1 MTEAVVPPGPASA
14 AKKKF
19 ATPPVKIAC
28 LACRASRTRCDGA
41 SPCASCKSRG
51 RDCVFKPSRR
61 GGARVRRKPRPAE
74 ELAQQ
79 VQAFNGE
86 MPPDEVTHQDRES
99 LRLGSSSEQ
108 LLTDATAI
116 SVQNYIDPGAGL
128 KQLQDFFQD
137 SDFIFDTLF
146 MSGVPGS
153 TSGESASEHS
163 FTFPTP
169 QIPVARTYKSDQA
182 ILDAYY
188 IFIHPF
194 FPILPAPSGLPMD
207 QAVSHFQNDT
217 EGFADE
223 YQPSTPISLA
233 ISAILALIP
242 YHNDT
247 NHLNKESVIFRRRYA
262 QYLAQCAI
270 ESIEIESEIPDS
282 SIEPPKAL
290 NESPDDFPRQ
300 QFHPGVPIEL
310 ESVIALDILSVYE
323 YAQRGNLKK
332 MQARAGQ
339 ALVAAM
345 SLSIHTCAE
354 EDAFSEARRRVW
366 WMTYI
371 CVCQGSIVSNS
382 EPTFSVF
389 TPSYTAKYPVIQSDP
404 EAFAVY
410 IQAQQAILSA
420 TQFVIELNKTVKSGG
435 DMARIYARMKE
446 MEAYL
451 EPLNTMA
458 DSWILQSTTT
468 TPLDPTEEVLSRSL
482 RCMARIKLN
491 SARIKLHRYCAFF
504 DMPVFSGKYC
514 DLKSK
519 ADNDANMEP
528 RSWPSC
534 SCSSM
539 MSLPSAPVAI
549 SNGSATPPGKKSP
562 HSEHSPSS
570 QSPATF
576 PFSSHQSAKICL
588 KAAINISQSFDD
600 LPYPNPFGQ
609 LCPAPCYL
617 APTSTIVCPR
627 TMPSFAC
634 CAMQCAYA
642 LLMVNHKTKAMYP
655 ENALATPMVESLL
668 MRLQTGLASI
678 SATLENYATA
688 FEALGGM
695 RVHGGQEPDPVNG
708 SRAVPLYQTAAYN
721 FTDAADGASKFA
733 WSKDGYVYTRMGNP
747 TNSVFET
754 RMAMLEGGVG
764 AVAAA
769 SGHAAQ
775 FMALTNCCEPG
786 QNFVSTSWLYGGTY
800 NQFRVYMKKF
810 KIDVK
815 WVVGNEPADIDAAI
829 DENTRCVYVETISN
843 PKHSVPDIKAIADVA
858 HKHGIPL
865 IVDNT
870 FGMGGYLCQPIKQ
883 GADIVTHSAT
893 KWIGGHGT
901 SMGGIVID
909 GGHFDWSAADGYHGL
924 KFWERY
930 GFKALSAKLR
940 MDSMRDLGPC
950 LSPFNAW
957 LLLQGLETLALRG
970 ERHAEN
976 TQKLAEWLEAH
987 PSVNWV
993 LYPGLKSHPDYEY
1006 TKRVFTN
1013 GAGGVLTF
1021 GVAGNI
1027 EQVRS
1032 VVDNLKL
1039 CSHLAN
1045 VGDAKTLIIHPWVT
1059 THQQLPDEEKIKGG
1073 VTPDL
1078 IRVSVGIEGFED
1090 IKKDFEQAFD
1100 KAGLPAATKAGGDP
1114 FSKALNLVSGGF
1126 MGKASTG
1133 APRPGTD
1140 GTISVEA

>member
-1 MTEAVVPPGPASA
+1 MSTMTEAVAPPIPASA

-28 LACRASRTRCDGA
+28 LACRASRTRCDG
-41 SPCASCKSRG
+41 STPCASCKSRG
-51 RDCVFKPSRR
+51 RECVYKPSRR
-61 GGARVRRKPRPAE
+61 GGARVRRKPRPVE

-79 VQAFNGE
+79 AQAFNGE
-86 MPPDEVTHQDRES
+86 MPSDEVAHQDRES
-99 LRLGSSSEQ
+99 LRLRTESDQ
-108 LLTDATAI
+108 FLTEATAI

-163 FTFPTP
+163 FNFPAP

-194 FPILPAPSGLPMD
+194 FPILPPPAGLPMD
-207 QAVSHFQNDT
+207 QAVPHFQNDT
-217 EGFADE
+217 DGFADE
-223 YQPSTPISLA
+223 YQPSTPLSLA

-242 YHNDT
+242 CANDT
-247 NHLNKESVIFRRRYA
+247 NHLNKESVVFRRRYA
-262 QYLAQCAI
+262 QYLAQCAV

-290 NESPDDFPRQ
+290 NESPDDFTRQ

-310 ESVIALDILSVYE
+310 ESIIALDILSVYE

-339 ALVAAM
+339 ALVSAM
-345 SLSIHTCAE
+345 SLSLHTCT
-354 EDAFSEARRRVW
+354 EDDEFSEAKRRVW

-371 CVCQGSIVSNS
+371 CVCQGSIVSNT

-404 EAFAVY
+404 EVGADFRPPSPELTFVQAFAVY

-435 DMARIYARMKE
+435 DMTRIYARMKE
-446 MEAYL
+446 MEQYL
-451 EPLNTMA
+451 EPLNAMA

-468 TPLDPTEEVLSRSL
+468 TPLDPTEEILSRSL

-504 DMPVFSGKYC
+504 DMPVFSGKHC

-519 ADNDANMEP
+519 SENDGSGEP

-539 MSLPSAPVAI
+539 MSLPSPAVPVL
-549 SNGSATPPGKKSP
+549 NGSTTPPDKKSP
-562 HSEHSPSS
+562 HSEHSANGN
-570 QSPATF
+570 SPAAF

-588 KAAINISQSFDD
+588 KAAINIAQSFDD

-609 LCPAPCYL
+609 LCPPPCYL
-617 APTSTIVCPR
+617 APTSTVVCPR

-695 RVHGGQEPDPVNG
+695 RDQ
-708 SRAVPLYQTAAYN
+708 
-721 FTDAADGASKFA
+721 
-733 WSKDGYVYTRMGNP
+733 
-747 TNSVFET
+747 
-754 RMAMLEGGVG
+754 
-764 AVAAA
+764 
-769 SGHAAQ
+769 
-775 FMALTNCCEPG
+775 
-786 QNFVSTSWLYGGTY
+786 
-800 NQFRVYMKKF
+800 
-810 KIDVK
+810 I
-815 WVVGNEPADIDAAI
+815 
-829 DENTRCVYVETISN
+829 
-843 PKHSVPDIKAIADVA
+843 
-858 HKHGIPL
+858 
-865 IVDNT
+865 
-870 FGMGGYLCQPIKQ
+870 
-883 GADIVTHSAT
+883 
-893 KWIGGHGT
+893 
-901 SMGGIVID
+901 
-909 GGHFDWSAADGYHGL
+909 
-924 KFWERY
+924 
-930 GFKALSAKLR
+930 
-940 MDSMRDLGPC
+940 
-950 LSPFNAW
+950 
-957 LLLQGLETLALRG
+957 
-970 ERHAEN
+970 
-976 TQKLAEWLEAH
+976 
-987 PSVNWV
+987 
-993 LYPGLKSHPDYEY
+993 
-1006 TKRVFTN
+1006 
-1013 GAGGVLTF
+1013 
-1021 GVAGNI
+1021 
-1027 EQVRS
+1027 RS
-1032 VVDNLKL
+1032 VIEPTMMFD
-1039 CSHLAN
+1039 
-1045 VGDAKTLIIHPWVT
+1045 
-1059 THQQLPDEEKIKGG
+1059 
-1073 VTPDL
+1073 TP
-1078 IRVSVGIEGFED
+1078 V
-1090 IKKDFEQAFD
+1090 
-1100 KAGLPAATKAGGDP
+1100 
-1114 FSKALNLVSGGF
+1114 
-1126 MGKASTG
+1126 
-1133 APRPGTD
+1133 
-1140 GTISVEA
+1140 

>member
-1 MTEAVVPPGPASA
+1 MSTMTEAVSPPVPVSA

-28 LACRASRTRCDGA
+28 LACRASRTRCDG
-41 SPCASCKSRG
+41 STPCASCKSRG
-51 RDCVFKPSRR
+51 RECVYKPSRR

-79 VQAFNGE
+79 VQALNGE
-86 MPPDEVTHQDRES
+86 MPPDEVAHQDP
-99 LRLGSSSEQ
+99 
-108 LLTDATAI
+108 I

-153 TSGESASEHS
+153 TSGESASENS
-163 FTFPTP
+163 FNFSPP
-169 QIPVARTYKSDQA
+169 QVPVARTYKSDQA

-194 FPILPAPSGLPMD
+194 FPILPPPASLPMD
-207 QAVSHFQNDT
+207 QAVPHFQNDT
-217 EGFADE
+217 DGFADE
-223 YQPSTPISLA
+223 YQPSTPLSLA

-242 YHNDT
+242 CSNDT
-247 NHLNKESVIFRRRYA
+247 NHLNKESVVFRRRYA

-270 ESIEIESEIPDS
+270 ESIEIESELPDS

-290 NESPDDFPRQ
+290 NESPDDFHREQ
-300 QFHPGVPIEL
+300 LHPGVPVEL
-310 ESVIALDILSVYE
+310 ESIVALDILSVYE

-345 SLSIHTCAE
+345 SLSLHTCT
-354 EDAFSEARRRVW
+354 EDDEHSEAKRRVW

-371 CVCQGSIVSNS
+371 CVCQGSIVSNT

-435 DMARIYARMKE
+435 DMTRIYTRMKE
-446 MEAYL
+446 MEQYL
-451 EPLNTMA
+451 EPLNAMA

-504 DMPVFSGKYC
+504 DMPVFSGKHC

-519 ADNDANMEP
+519 SDNDGNTEP

-539 MSLPSAPVAI
+539 MSLPSPPVPTT
-549 SNGSATPPGKKSP
+549 SNGSTTPTDKKSSP
-562 HSEHSPSS
+562 HSEHSPNGN
-570 QSPATF
+570 SPAAF

-588 KAAINISQSFDD
+588 KAAINIAQSFDD

-609 LCPAPCYL
+609 LCPPPCYL

-655 ENALATPMVESLL
+655 ENALTTPMVESLL
-668 MRLQTGLASI
+668 LRLQTGLASI

-695 RVHGGQEPDPVNG
+695 RDQIRSVIEP
-708 SRAVPLYQTAAYN
+708 T
-721 FTDAADGASKFA
+721 
-733 WSKDGYVYTRMGNP
+733 MM
-747 TNSVFET
+747 FET
-754 RMAMLEGGVG
+754 PV
-764 AVAAA
+764 
-769 SGHAAQ
+769 
-775 FMALTNCCEPG
+775 
-786 QNFVSTSWLYGGTY
+786 
-800 NQFRVYMKKF
+800 
-810 KIDVK
+810 
-815 WVVGNEPADIDAAI
+815 
-829 DENTRCVYVETISN
+829 
-843 PKHSVPDIKAIADVA
+843 
-858 HKHGIPL
+858 
-865 IVDNT
+865 
-870 FGMGGYLCQPIKQ
+870 
-883 GADIVTHSAT
+883 
-893 KWIGGHGT
+893 
-901 SMGGIVID
+901 
-909 GGHFDWSAADGYHGL
+909 
-924 KFWERY
+924 
-930 GFKALSAKLR
+930 
-940 MDSMRDLGPC
+940 
-950 LSPFNAW
+950 
-957 LLLQGLETLALRG
+957 
-970 ERHAEN
+970 
-976 TQKLAEWLEAH
+976 
-987 PSVNWV
+987 
-993 LYPGLKSHPDYEY
+993 
-1006 TKRVFTN
+1006 
-1013 GAGGVLTF
+1013 
-1021 GVAGNI
+1021 
-1027 EQVRS
+1027 
-1032 VVDNLKL
+1032 
-1039 CSHLAN
+1039 
-1045 VGDAKTLIIHPWVT
+1045 
-1059 THQQLPDEEKIKGG
+1059 
-1073 VTPDL
+1073 
-1078 IRVSVGIEGFED
+1078 
-1090 IKKDFEQAFD
+1090 
-1100 KAGLPAATKAGGDP
+1100 
-1114 FSKALNLVSGGF
+1114 
-1126 MGKASTG
+1126 
-1133 APRPGTD
+1133 
-1140 GTISVEA
+1140 

>member
-1 MTEAVVPPGPASA
+1 MSTMTEAVVPPGPASA

-28 LACRASRTRCDGA
+28 LACRASRTRCDGS

-51 RDCVFKPSRR
+51 RECVFKPSRR

-79 VQAFNGE
+79 VQVFNGE

-99 LRLGSSSEQ
+99 LRLGSASGQ
-108 LLTDATAI
+108 LLTEATAI

-163 FTFPTP
+163 FSFPTP
-169 QIPVARTYKSDQA
+169 PIPVARTYKSDEA

-194 FPILPAPSGLPMD
+194 FPILPAPVRLPID
-207 QAVSHFQNDT
+207 QAVPHFQNDT
-217 EGFADE
+217 DGFADE

-247 NHLNKESVIFRRRYA
+247 NHLNKESVVFRRRYA

-290 NESPDDFPRQ
+290 NESPDDFTRQ

-332 MQARAGQ
+332 MQVRAGQ

-345 SLSIHTCAE
+345 SLSIHTCTE
-354 EDAFSEARRRVW
+354 DDAFSEARRRVW

-468 TPLDPTEEVLSRSL
+468 TPLDPTEEILSRSL

-491 SARIKLHRYCAFF
+491 RQLHRYCAFF

-519 ADNDANMEP
+519 SDNDANMEP

-539 MSLPSAPVAI
+539 MSLPSPPVAV
-549 SNGSATPPGKKSP
+549 SNGSTTPPGKKSP
-562 HSEHSPSS
+562 RSINSPSS
-570 QSPATF
+570 QSSATF

-609 LCPAPCYL
+609 LCPPPCYL

-695 RVHGGQEPDPVNG
+695 RDQ
-708 SRAVPLYQTAAYN
+708 
-721 FTDAADGASKFA
+721 
-733 WSKDGYVYTRMGNP
+733 
-747 TNSVFET
+747 
-754 RMAMLEGGVG
+754 
-764 AVAAA
+764 
-769 SGHAAQ
+769 
-775 FMALTNCCEPG
+775 
-786 QNFVSTSWLYGGTY
+786 
-800 NQFRVYMKKF
+800 
-810 KIDVK
+810 I
-815 WVVGNEPADIDAAI
+815 
-829 DENTRCVYVETISN
+829 
-843 PKHSVPDIKAIADVA
+843 
-858 HKHGIPL
+858 
-865 IVDNT
+865 
-870 FGMGGYLCQPIKQ
+870 
-883 GADIVTHSAT
+883 
-893 KWIGGHGT
+893 
-901 SMGGIVID
+901 
-909 GGHFDWSAADGYHGL
+909 
-924 KFWERY
+924 
-930 GFKALSAKLR
+930 
-940 MDSMRDLGPC
+940 
-950 LSPFNAW
+950 
-957 LLLQGLETLALRG
+957 
-970 ERHAEN
+970 
-976 TQKLAEWLEAH
+976 
-987 PSVNWV
+987 
-993 LYPGLKSHPDYEY
+993 
-1006 TKRVFTN
+1006 
-1013 GAGGVLTF
+1013 
-1021 GVAGNI
+1021 
-1027 EQVRS
+1027 RS
-1032 VVDNLKL
+1032 V
-1039 CSHLAN
+1039 
-1045 VGDAKTLIIHPWVT
+1045 
-1059 THQQLPDEEKIKGG
+1059 
-1073 VTPDL
+1073 
-1078 IRVSVGIEGFED
+1078 IEPTMMFNGPV
-1090 IKKDFEQAFD
+1090 Q
-1100 KAGLPAATKAGGDP
+1100 
-1114 FSKALNLVSGGF
+1114 
-1126 MGKASTG
+1126 
-1133 APRPGTD
+1133 
-1140 GTISVEA
+1140 